1 MFSGG
6 TSLVWPS
13 FSFIMAILKQA
24 LLLQTRDA
32 LASPEAI
39 KAVKQSHFM
48 ELHALKLG
56 GDKKV
61 ENSGST
67 MAILV
72 FISLGAHCTE
82 EGAHCTE
89 YMVL

>member
-1 MFSGG
+1 
-6 TSLVWPS
+6 
-13 FSFIMAILKQA
+13 
-24 LLLQTRDA
+24 
-32 LASPEAI
+32 
-39 KAVKQSHFM
+39 M

-89 YMVL
+89 HMVLRRVVEQGASAQLGHFALGLSLNT

>member
-1 MFSGG
+1 
-6 TSLVWPS
+6 
-13 FSFIMAILKQA
+13 
-24 LLLQTRDA
+24 
-32 LASPEAI
+32 
-39 KAVKQSHFM
+39 M

-56 GDKKV
+56 GDKKD

-72 FISLGAHCTE
+72 FTSLGAHCTE

-89 YMVL
+89 THGTLRLVEEQRASALLGHFAPALSLNT